1 MGNRIG
7 EWASRALSK
16 ASEAMGKASSALAA
30 SSVVL
35 AALGALTGIATA
47 CIEASG
53 AASMGWFWAT
63 FALWAPWVASMSLA
77 ALAEAMSWLLDW
89 LA

>member
-7 EWASRALSK
+7 DWVSKVLSK
-16 ASEAMGKASSALAA
+16 ASEAVGKASSALAA

-35 AALGALTGIATA
+35 AALGALTGIVTT

-77 ALAEAMSWLLDW
+77 ALAEALSWLLDW

>member
-1 MGNRIG
+1 MGKRIG
-7 EWASRALSK
+7 DMVGKAMSK
-16 ASEAMGKASSALAA
+16 ASKAMGKASSALAA
-30 SSVVL
+30 SSFVL
-35 AALGALTGIATA
+35 AALGALTGIVTA

-53 AASMGWFWAT
+53 ATSMGWFWAT

-77 ALAEAMSWLLDW
+77 ALAEALSWLFDW

>member
-7 EWASRALSK
+7 DMVGKAMSK
-16 ASEAMGKASSALAA
+16 ASKAMGKASSALAA
-30 SSVVL
+30 SSFVL
-35 AALGALTGIATA
+35 AALGALIGIATA

-53 AASMGWFWAT
+53 ATSMGWFWAT

-77 ALAEAMSWLLDW
+77 ALAEALSWLFDW

>member
-7 EWASRALSK
+7 NMIGRAMSK

-35 AALGALTGIATA
+35 AALGALAGIATA

-63 FALWAPWVASMSLA
+63 FALWAPWVAS
-77 ALAEAMSWLLDW
+77 WLEEDKV
-89 LA
+89 

>member
-1 MGNRIG
+1 MIG
-7 EWASRALSK
+7 KAMSK
-16 ASEAMGKASSALAA
+16 ASVALGRASSAIAA
-30 SSVVL
+30 SSFAL

-47 CIEASG
+47 CAEASG
-53 AASMGWFWAT
+53 ATSMGWFWAT

-77 ALAEAMSWLLDW
+77 ALAEALSWLLDW